1 MVDQKSDNP
10 RTLTGN
16 HGGLRRGTAAA
27 ALGAVLVL
35 SAGVPASNA
44 ATPAWITDAVSTDTS
59 SADSGSADSVSTDSL
74 NGVTLLPG
82 AVEDDTRGGTRL
94 SATTVSGDAADLEA
108 WAAAALSGEQDPP
121 AYPAPTLSTA
131 SALPEPTESPVPSLL
146 SSTTPLAP
154 EPLPSRPSPS
164 TTTTPSA
171 KPEPSTPEPSTTAPS
186 PTAPSPAPSTA
197 EPSATPESGATPS
210 TSQKSVPAPSQASLP
225 TPGQAPAAGTPAPAP
240 ATSATSDAA
249 PVPSSQ
255 TPAAGT
261 SATEDALA
269 KADGAQA
276 AGSHAYGRS
285 ASGVWGSGELSGPM
299 NMASL
304 GDRYAADAP
313 YSGAVLGAS
322 DDGPVSP
329 LVLAGAVLVI
339 LAGAA
344 GLVAFRIRRSL

>member
-59 SADSGSADSVSTDSL
+59 SADSGSTDPVSTDSL
-74 NGVTLLPG
+74 NGVTLLPDTD
-82 AVEDDTRGGTRL
+82 DDTRDGTRL
-94 SATTVSGDAADLEA
+94 SATVSGDSADLEA

-164 TTTTPSA
+164 TSTAPSA
-171 KPEPSTPEPSTTAPS
+171 KPEPSTTAPS
-186 PTAPSPAPSTA
+186 PAPSTTGPSA
-197 EPSATPESGATPS
+197 EPSATPESGGTPS
-210 TSQKSVPAPSQASLP
+210 TSQKSVPVPSQASLP

-249 PVPSSQ
+249 PVQSSQ

-269 KADGAQA
+269 KAGGAQA

-304 GDRYAADAP
+304 GDRYAAGAP